1 MHHQAGVRTVVA
13 GGRPEPGLMQAV
25 GGSRG
30 AEAYDAIALDEDI
43 EFAESVNGS
52 LVLPDRSAAI
62 YVGYASFN
70 LKDSVRQGETVP
82 LQFLYEPA
90 TCRILYTT
98 RTVYNYLN
106 LWNYVVDA
114 IWQNPSL
121 CIAGTANGTDN
132 ATSLAVN
139 DTATLAV
146 PSPNLSS
153 SILPGP
159 QSDRPQPVADAINRG
174 FGRDSRPPPSPVFPV
189 SPNPSLSLE
198 HIDDDGI
205 ILGEPCHSCR
215 PGFTCTAVPTCTMGK
230 LVTPTHSASRRCE
243 RKCSKHRYHCNARE
257 LCYQP
262 HSDKEGVC
270 LAIRSAK
277 AVSHCKH
284 EPTIISKALQTMAV
298 GGTNGQTMPYG
309 IYSP

>member
-13 GGRPEPGLMQAV
+13 GGRPEPGPMQAV

-30 AEAYDAIALDEDI
+30 AQAYHAIAHDEDI
-43 EFAESVNGS
+43 EFAKRVNRS
-52 LVLPDRSAAI
+52 LILPDRRAAK
-62 YVGYASFN
+62 YVDYASFN
-70 LKDSVRQGETVP
+70 LKDSVRQGDSVP

-90 TCRILYTT
+90 TCRIFYTT

-114 IWQNPSL
+114 IWRNPSL

-132 ATSLAVN
+132 ATSL
-139 DTATLAV
+139 
-146 PSPNLSS
+146 S

-159 QSDRPQPVADAINRG
+159 QSDRPQPIADYINQG
-174 FGRDSRPPPSPVFPV
+174 FGRDSRPPPSPVFPI
-189 SPNPSLSLE
+189 SPTPFLSLE
-198 HIDDDGI
+198 HIDNDGI
-205 ILGEPCHSCR
+205 IRDEPCHSCHR
-215 PGFTCTAVPTCTMGK
+215 GFTCTAVPPCTMGK

-243 RKCSKHRYHCNARE
+243 RKCSKHRYPCNARD

-262 HSDKEGVC
+262 HSDKEGIC

-277 AVSHCKH
+277 AVSHCKP
-284 EPTIISKALQTMAV
+284 EPTSTSQALQTMAV
-298 GGTNGQTMPYG
+298 GGTNGQKWPYG
-309 IYSP
+309 IFPPGGSSSGD